1 MITLIKIDGNF
12 GEAGGQICR
21 TALALS
27 TITQKPFEIYNIRKG
42 RAEPGLK
49 NQHLYCV
56 KSLKELCGAVAEGDE
71 LGSLSLK
78 YFPRKITAKNLDIDI
93 ETAGSIT
100 LLLQSLLLP
109 SMFASRPITISITGG
124 TDVKWSMPF
133 DYFSNVLLPE
143 LQRFAKIEARLLKR
157 GYYPKGNGRV
167 EIKINPKF
175 KVNDYSNFFEF
186 QKNLSQ
192 TITPYSLTEQ
202 YHLIQIKGISHAS
215 KDLQKSSVAERQ
227 AESSL
232 KILKLKYNVPISI
245 IPQYQETLSAG
256 SGITL
261 WTIFSKNKDDID
273 ENNPI
278 RIGADSLGE
287 KGKSSEAVGEEAA
300 NRLVNQIES
309 KAPVDKFLADQIL
322 PFMALAGN
330 SKIKVSEITEHC
342 RTNIY
347 AIEQFFGK
355 IFEVDEEGKTISIE
369 QKNNNLFK

>member
-1 MITLIKIDGNF
+1 MIKIDGNF
-12 GEAGGQICR
+12 GEGGGAIAR

-27 TITQKPFEIYNIRKG
+27 TITQKTFEIYDIRKG
-42 RAEPGLK
+42 RPEPGLK

-56 KSLKELCGAVAEGDE
+56 KALKELCDAVADGDE
-71 LGSLSLK
+71 LGSTELK
-78 YFPRKITAKNLDIDI
+78 YYPRKIAAKNLDIDI

-109 SMFASRPITISITGG
+109 SMFASKPIAISITGG

-133 DYFSNVLLPE
+133 DYFNNVLIPQ
-143 LQRFAKIEARLLKR
+143 LQRFAKIEVKLLKR
-157 GYYPKGNGRV
+157 GYYPKGNGKV

-175 KVNDYSNFFEF
+175 KLNDFSSFEEF
-186 QKNLSQ
+186 HNHLKQKAN
-192 TITPYSLTEQ
+192 PFNLTEQ
-202 YHLIQIKGISHAS
+202 FHLIQIKGISHSS
-215 KDLQKSSVAERQ
+215 KDLEDKNVAERQ

-232 KILKLKYNVPISI
+232 NILKSKYDVPIKIESH
-245 IPQYQETLSAG
+245 YQETMSTG

-261 WTIFSKNKDDID
+261 WAIFSKNKNDID

-287 KGKSSEAVGEEAA
+287 RGKRAEEVGEEAA
-300 NRLVNQIES
+300 SRLIKQIES

-330 SKIKVSEITEHC
+330 SKIKVSEITNHC

-347 AIEQFFGK
+347 TIEQFFGK
-355 IFEVDEEGKTISIE
+355 TFEIDEENRVISVE
-369 QKNNNLFK
+369 